1 MSKLHYTELFYSI
14 QGEGRY
20 MGVPSV
26 FLRMFGCNFRCKNFG
41 RYEKDIL
48 GIEETHNPEVV
59 EFIKNIDQY
68 KTFKDLPLAK
78 TGCDSYSSIYPEFKQ
93 FVIKESSDAVA
104 DRIMEIIPHGEWR
117 EEHLVI
123 TGGEPLL
130 GWQRAYPD
138 LLNHP
143 KMSGLKEITFE
154 TNGTQK
160 LTPEFKEYLK
170 DWNDWNRELTF
181 SVSAKLPCSGEKW
194 EDAIC
199 PEIVCEYE
207 EVGTAYLKFVIA
219 TEQDFADA
227 ECAIAAYRAAG
238 FKGHVYLMPV
248 GGVESVYALNNRR
261 VADLAMKNGLRYSDR
276 LQVPL
281 FKNEWGT

>member
-1 MSKLHYTELFYSI
+1 MSKIKIAELFYSI

-26 FLRMFGCNFRCKNFG
+26 FLRTFGCNFKCAGFG
-41 RYEKDIL
+41 MPRGEVSHEATDIAATHKMIESFQKYE
-48 GIEETHNPEVV
+48 
-59 EFIKNIDQY
+59 
-68 KTFKDLPLAK
+68 DLPLVS
-78 TGCDSYSSIYPEFKQ
+78 TGCDSYESCMPEFKDL
-93 FVIKESSDAVA
+93 SPMLTTDAIA
-104 DRIMEIIPHGEWR
+104 ERIMEIIPFGEWR
-117 EEHLVI
+117 DEHLVI

-130 GWQRAYPD
+130 GWQRAYPE

-143 KMSGLKEITFE
+143 KMTALKEITFE

-199 PEIVCEYE
+199 PDVVCEYE

-219 TEQDFADA
+219 TEQDFEDA
-227 ECAIAAYRAAG
+227 KRATEEFRAAG
-238 FKGHVYLMPV
+238 FQGHVYLMPV
-248 GGVESVYALNNRR
+248 GGVESVYALNNRN

>member
-1 MSKLHYTELFYSI
+1 MSKIKIAELFYSI

-26 FLRMFGCNFRCKNFG
+26 FLRTFGCNFKCAGFG
-41 RYEKDIL
+41 MPKGELSTEVESIASRVSEFKTYE
-48 GIEETHNPEVV
+48 E
-59 EFIKNIDQY
+59 
-68 KTFKDLPLAK
+68 LPLVT
-78 TGCDSYSSIYPEFKQ
+78 TGCDSYASWHPAFKELSPMVEVEGLAKSIVETLPYK
-93 FVIKESSDAVA
+93 
-104 DRIMEIIPHGEWR
+104 EWR
-117 EEHLVI
+117 DEHLVI

-138 LLNHP
+138 LLEHD
-143 KMSGLKEITFE
+143 KMKGLKEITFE

-160 LTPEFKEYLK
+160 LTPEFKHYLGEWTATHW
-170 DWNDWNRELTF
+170 DREVTF

-194 EDAIC
+194 DDAIL
-199 PEIVCEYE
+199 PEVVCEYE
-207 EVGTAYLKFVIA
+207 QVGTAYLKFVIA

-227 ECAIAAYRAAG
+227 ECAIAAYRKAG
-238 FKGHVYLMPV
+238 FKGHIYLMPV
-248 GGVESVYALNNRR
+248 GGVESVYALNNRT